1 VPIAIFGWTGA
12 DIINAGVSNDVLNGS
27 IRNDTYIFSK
37 SYSAD
42 IIQDTGGSD
51 IMKLGDGINKKDL
64 WFTKQGS
71 DLEIS
76 NITNQDKTIVKNWYA
91 GNGENQL
98 EKVELANG
106 SYLSNISIDQLV
118 QAMATFDVKP
128 MAETSSTRSQQ
139 MSIQAALDNTW
150 VDPAK

>member
-1 VPIAIFGWTGA
+1 LG
-12 DIINAGVSNDVLNGS
+12 
-27 IRNDTYIFSK
+27 NDTYIINK
-37 SYSAD
+37 GD
-42 IIQDTGGSD
+42 GVDTIQDAGGKD
-51 IMKLGDGINKKDL
+51 NLKLGDGINKEDL

-76 NITNQDKTIVKNWYA
+76 NVTNQDKTIVKNWYA

-106 SYLSNISIDQLV
+106 SYLSNISIDLLV

-128 MAETSSTRSQQ
+128 MAETSLTPSQQ
-139 MSIQAALDNTW
+139 NTIQAALANTW
-150 VDPAK
+150 VDPTK